1 MDEGTNDVRER
12 MQEAAGRVA
21 TTLPAGTGFIVL
33 AFDFGPNG
41 RLEYVSNAQREDVVK
56 AMREFIAHNS
66 RKWGQHDKSDA
77 AKVCQSCGTPL

>member
-1 MDEGTNDVRER
+1 MDDGTNDVRER

-56 AMREFIAHNS
+56 AMREFIALS
-66 RKWGQHDKSDA
+66 QRSWGEHDRREA
-77 AKVCQSCGTPL
+77 AKVCQSCGQPL